1 MATSYKYRQ
10 YISGTNDSVDITFDA
25 DGDGNVIVRNVPM
38 NSENGDYKQILAGV
52 AASEITIADAD

>member
-10 YISGTNDSVDITFDA
+10 YINGTNDSVDITFDA
-25 DGDGNVIVRNVPM
+25 DDDGNVIVRNVPM
-38 NSENGDYKQILAGV
+38 NSENSDYKLILAQV

>member
-10 YISGTNDSVDITFDA
+10 YINGTNDSVDITFDA
-25 DGDGNVIVRNVPM
+25 DDDGNVIVRNVPM
-38 NSENGDYKQILAGV
+38 NPENGDYKLILAQV